1 MSLENTMT
9 SARISMA
16 QDVQHYLEAMGSK
29 VIAARFGFATPL
41 LIVDQPPRLLQG
53 AATEIRQVIDGHP
66 CKAWVVKHNG
76 CRVIWQA

>member
-1 MSLENTMT
+1 MSLENTIT

-16 QDVQHYLEAMGSK
+16 TDVQYYLEAMGSK

-53 AATEIRQVIDGHP
+53 AATEFNEIVDGKAR
-66 CKAWVVKHNG
+66 KAWAVKHNG
-76 CRVIWQA
+76 CRVIWRA